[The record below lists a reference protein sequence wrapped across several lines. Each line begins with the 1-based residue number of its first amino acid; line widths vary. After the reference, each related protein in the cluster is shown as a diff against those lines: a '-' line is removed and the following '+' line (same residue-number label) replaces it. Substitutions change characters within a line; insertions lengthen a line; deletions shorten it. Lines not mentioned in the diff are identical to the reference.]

1 MKNIKPTIIALFI
14 GILSISF
21 VQAQSDSIYVM
32 KQGNVIGQHKLSQV
46 DSIIFYN
53 PNVVQPSLYFTP
65 DEIQLIMEADTNVP
79 MRILL
84 TTDLQ
89 DSLFLRQPSIN
100 IDPNPNDPVLKH
112 FIRRLYYTM
121 IAGGGVGIAA
131 PQVGIHRNIFWFQR
145 FDITPAKPFQLAIN
159 PVINFYSQ
167 KTINFNGDGCLS
179 VPGITG
185 KTLRHSSVFVQYY
198 LEDGTFYENI
208 LEGYSVSSFTS
219 VCFQHEYDHLMGVLF
234 VDRIVAK

>member
-1 MKNIKPTIIALFI
+1 MKNIKSKIIILFVSMFCFS
-14 GILSISF
+14 L
-21 VQAQSDSIYVM
+21 VQAQNDSMYIM
-32 KQGNVIGQHKLSQV
+32 KQGNVIGQHKVSQV
-46 DSIIFYN
+46 DSVIFYK
-53 PNVVQPSLYFTP
+53 PTVVQPSLSFTP

-84 TTDLQ
+84 TTNLQ
-89 DSLFLRQPSIN
+89 DSLFLRQPSTN

-112 FIRRLYYTM
+112 FLRRLYYTM
-121 IAGGGVGIAA
+121 VAGGGVGIAA

-145 FDITPAKPFQLAIN
+145 FDITPSKPFQAAIN

-185 KTLRHSSVFVQYY
+185 KTLRHSSIYVQYY
-198 LEDGTFYENI
+198 LEDGSLEENI
-208 LEGYSVSSFTS
+208 LEGYTVTS
-219 VCFQHEYDHLMGVLF
+219 YTAVCFQHEYDHLMGILF